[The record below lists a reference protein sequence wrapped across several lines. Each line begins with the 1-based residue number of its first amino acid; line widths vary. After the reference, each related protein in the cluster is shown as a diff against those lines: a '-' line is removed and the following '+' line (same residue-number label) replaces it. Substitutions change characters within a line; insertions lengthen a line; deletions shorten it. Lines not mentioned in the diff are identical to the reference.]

1 MEGIV
6 KLMGIVMVAAGAIYF
21 VKPSTMKKLA
31 DYFLQEKRIKVG
43 GALAIVIG
51 IISFSAASQCV
62 ISWVVVLFGAVA
74 LLKGILV
81 FTLGQKKLKSLVD
94 SLTEKPPKT
103 IRGYGAIE
111 ILLGVIL
118 IYSV

>member
-6 KLMGIVMVAAGAIYF
+6 KLMGIVMVAVGAIYF

-31 DYFLQEKRIKVG
+31 DYFLQEKRLKVG
-43 GALAIVIG
+43 GVIAIIIG
-51 IISFSAASQCV
+51 IIFFSAASQCAIPWIV
-62 ISWVVVLFGAVA
+62 ILFGALA
-74 LLKGILV
+74 LLKGILA
-81 FTLGQKKLKSLVD
+81 FALGQKKLKSLVD
-94 SLTEKPPKT
+94 ALTDKPPKT

-111 ILLGVIL
+111 IVLGVIL